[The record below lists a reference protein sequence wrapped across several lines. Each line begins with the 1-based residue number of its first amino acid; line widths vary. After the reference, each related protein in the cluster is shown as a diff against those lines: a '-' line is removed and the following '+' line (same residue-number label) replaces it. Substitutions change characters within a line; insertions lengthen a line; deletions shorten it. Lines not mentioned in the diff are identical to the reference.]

1 MPGPAA
7 RWAHYDWAPPADRAA
22 SPDVT
27 KLSWET
33 DIVDERAPS
42 VRLLRQFVP
51 LDGLK
56 RESLAALAKKLSL
69 RSLSGG
75 ETLFK
80 EGDLDA
86 RTLWLVS
93 GRLEIQHHGQPV
105 GTVSGGSSEASAPLC
120 PGSPR
125 GATARAIDTVE
136 YLSID
141 SELLDVAITWDQTGI
156 YEVAELKQEFKG
168 AGGDDWMTTLLTS
181 KAFHKI
187 PPANL
192 QAIFQ
197 RLERVPYKA
206 GETVI
211 RQGQDGDYFYV
222 IVSGKCLVTRET
234 PLNRTGLKLAELTV
248 GDTFGEEALI
258 AQAKRNATVSM
269 LTDGA
274 LMRLSSED
282 FRQLMSEPL
291 LQRVS
296 YERAQEIVA
305 HGGQWLDVRMPREYQ
320 TLAIDGSLNIPL
332 CFIRPKLGTLDRNVP
347 YVVICDSERRSCAAA
362 FILVELGFDA
372 YVLDGGLN
380 QNPQAMRRSA

>member
-1 MPGPAA
+1 M
-7 RWAHYDWAPPADRAA
+7 
-22 SPDVT
+22 
-27 KLSWET
+27 
-33 DIVDERAPS
+33 
-42 VRLLRQFVP
+42 P

-56 RESLAALAKKLSL
+56 RESLAALAKKISL

-75 ETLFK
+75 DTLFK

-93 GRLEIQHHGQPV
+93 GRLEIQHHGRPV
-105 GTVSGGSSEASAPLC
+105 GTVSGGSSEAAAPLC

-125 GATARAIDTVE
+125 GATARALDTVE

-211 RQGQDGDYFYV
+211 RQGEDGDYFYI
-222 IVSGKCLVTRET
+222 IVSGNCLVTRET

-248 GDTFGEEALI
+248 GETFGEEALL
-258 AQAKRNATVSM
+258 AGTQRNATVSM
-269 LTDGA
+269 LTDGV
-274 LMRLSSED
+274 LVRLGSED
-282 FRQLMSEPL
+282 FRGLMSEPL

-296 YERAQEIVA
+296 CERATEIVA
-305 HGGQWLDVRMPREYQ
+305 RGGQWLDVRMPREHQ
-320 TLAIDGSLNIPL
+320 THAIAGSLNIPL
-332 CFIRPKLGTLDRNVP
+332 FILRPKLGSLDRKVP
-347 YVVICDSERRSCAAA
+347 YVVVCDTERRSCAAA

-372 YVLDGGLN
+372 YVLKGGLN
-380 QNPQAMRRSA
+380 LNPQALLRSA

>member
-1 MPGPAA
+1 M
-7 RWAHYDWAPPADRAA
+7 
-22 SPDVT
+22 
-27 KLSWET
+27 
-33 DIVDERAPS
+33 VDERAAS
-42 VRLLRQFVP
+42 VQLLRQFVP

-56 RESLAALAKKLSL
+56 RESLAALAKKISL
-69 RSLSGG
+69 RNLPGG
-75 ETLFK
+75 EMLFR

-86 RTLWLVS
+86 RTIWLVS
-93 GRLEIQHHGQPV
+93 GKVEIQRHGHPV
-105 GTVSGGSSEASAPLC
+105 GTLIGGTSEAAAPLL

-125 GATARAIDTVE
+125 RASVRTIDAIE
-136 YLSID
+136 YLSIE

-156 YEVAELKQEFKG
+156 YEVAELKQESDT
-168 AGGDDWMTTLLTS
+168 ASGDDWMTTLLTT

-211 RQGQDGDYFYV
+211 RQGQEGDYFYV

-248 GDTFGEEALI
+248 GDIFGEEALI
-258 AQAKRNATVSM
+258 AAVKRNATVSM
-269 LTDGA
+269 LTDGV
-274 LMRLSSED
+274 LMRLGAED

-291 LQRVS
+291 LQRVP
-296 YERAQEIVA
+296 YERAKEIVA
-305 HGGQWLDVRMPREYQ
+305 HGGQWLDVRMPGEYQ
-320 TLAIDGSLNIPL
+320 TQAIAGSLNIPL
-332 CFIRPKLGTLDRNVP
+332 FFIRPKLSALDPKIP
-347 YVVICDSERRSCAAA
+347 YVVTCDTERRSCAAA

-372 YVLDGGLN
+372 YVLAGGLN
-380 QNPQAMRRSA
+380 HNPQALRRSG